1 MDIAASSTA
10 LGTAQTQSAVGVTL
24 LRKGMDFEKEQVA
37 TLLEGISGVDV
48 SRPQGEQ
55 VRIEA

>member
-1 MDIAASSTA
+1 
-10 LGTAQTQSAVGVTL
+10 
-24 LRKGMDFEKEQVA
+24 MDFEKEQVA